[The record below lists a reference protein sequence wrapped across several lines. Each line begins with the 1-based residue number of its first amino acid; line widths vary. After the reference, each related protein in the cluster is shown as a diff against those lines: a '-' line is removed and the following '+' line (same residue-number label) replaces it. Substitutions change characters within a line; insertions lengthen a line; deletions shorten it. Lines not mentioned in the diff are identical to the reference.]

1 MTQIFLAL
9 LEHPL
14 TFAFLVI
21 CLLVFIGMTYEFI
34 LHLFGKKGIG
44 NPLNEH
50 WVGTI
55 NDAPP
60 PPPEPAKVPNPPTP
74 PDDVLEAEEDLPC
87 KDFKDDDEENY
98 VYRDGNLGISSW
110 TTDFKSE
117 EEVKKAKEGV
127 H

>member
-21 CLLVFIGMTYEFI
+21 CLLVFIGMTYGFI

-60 PPPEPAKVPNPPTP
+60 PPPEPAKVPNPPLP
-74 PDDVLEAEEDLPC
+74 PNDTLKAEEDLPC
-87 KDFKDDDEENY
+87 TDDEEDY

-110 TTDFKSE
+110 TTNYRDVD
-117 EEVKKAKEGV
+117 EVKNEKEKEGV

>member
-1 MTQIFLAL
+1 MFLAL
-9 LEHPL
+9 LDHPWI
-14 TFAFLVI
+14 FAFLVL
-21 CLLVFIGMTYEFI
+21 CVLAFIRMTYDFI
-34 LHLFGKKGIG
+34 LRLFGKKGFE
-44 NPLNEH
+44 NKTDEH

-87 KDFKDDDEENY
+87 KDFKDEDDY

-110 TTDFKSE
+110 TTDFKPV
-117 EEVKKAKEGV
+117 EEVKKEKEGV